1 MYYPDTNPW
10 APIFGVRPVFVE
22 LHNVWVVQLN
32 QAVEHL
38 SYLLL
43 QKGILLIKINQQI
56 TVKNKNQ
63 LY

>member
-10 APIFGVRPVFVE
+10 APIFGVCPVFVE

-56 TVKNKNQ
+56 IVENKNQ